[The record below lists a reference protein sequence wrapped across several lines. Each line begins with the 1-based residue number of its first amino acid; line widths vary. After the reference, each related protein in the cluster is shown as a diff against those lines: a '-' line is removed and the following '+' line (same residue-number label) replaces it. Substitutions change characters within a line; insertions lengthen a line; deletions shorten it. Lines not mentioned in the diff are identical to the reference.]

1 MSDKGVESLARALA
15 DNRSLQELSISDYN
29 IGDNGIAHIAT
40 ALQTNNT
47 LKELTIGGETTSRRG
62 FFEVLSLLYQKIIPA
77 ALDCSHHE
85 SMEYCGANICSGHCK
100 LWYR

>member
-1 MSDKGVESLARALA
+1 MCSMSDKGVESLARALA

-47 LKELTIGGETTSRRG
+47 LKELTIGGETTTDEG
-62 FFEVLSLLYQKIIPA
+62 VLSLA
-77 ALDCSHHE
+77 AVLHTTECRHSYTSISATQPYTTYHP
-85 SMEYCGANICSGHCK
+85 
-100 LWYR
+100 L